1 MSFAFIASAVRLG
14 TARGPR
20 LAIVWHMAE
29 GGGTVGFLSR
39 QNPNG
44 VSVHF
49 VIEYSG
55 RIVQMLRLDE
65 MHTSIRTTA
74 IRLTDDPDGF
84 YGRTAAV
91 GVMGA
96 WADTRT
102 TSGPNHA
109 SIGVEMEGFAADG
122 PNAKQ
127 YEAMAQLWAYLVG
140 KYPSIRSLGHRDFA
154 DYKACPGKKVPWH
167 IVGGH
172 GPAEETETLAIYTRT
187 VQSGRFTI
195 KAGTTVKGYS
205 LAGESPV
212 VAKTLTPTSDT
223 SGPFVASLARS
234 TDVSPSSLL
243 EVATGYFAG
252 LYVPTSQV
260 EETLD
265 PPPPPPGAV
274 ALGPGLYEVK

>member
-1 MSFAFIASAVRLG
+1 MSFAFVASAVRLG
-14 TARGPR
+14 PARGPR
-20 LAIVWHMAE
+20 LAITWHMAE

-39 QNPNG
+39 PNRNG

-55 RIVQMLRLDE
+55 RIIQMLRLDE
-65 MHTSIRTTA
+65 MQSSIRTTA

-91 GVMGA
+91 GVMGD
-96 WADTRT
+96 WADTRKT
-102 TSGPNHA
+102 LGPNHA

-127 YEAMAQLWAYLVG
+127 YEAMAQLWAYLSG
-140 KYPSIRSLGHRDFA
+140 KYPAIRSLGHRDFA
-154 DYKACPGKKVPWH
+154 DYKPCPGKKVPWH

-172 GPAEETETLAIYTRT
+172 GPVENTLAIYIQRDTPGT
-187 VQSGRFTI
+187 FVI
-195 KAGTTVKGYS
+195 KAGDSVSGYS
-205 LAGESPV
+205 LSGSTPV
-212 VAKTLTPTSDT
+212 VVKTWAPRDT
-223 SGPFVASLARS
+223 DSSATFTAILVN
-234 TDVSPSSLL
+234 TQNQSPSPLL
-243 EVATGYFAG
+243 KVEAGFFAG

-265 PPPPPPGAV
+265 PPPPPPGAT
-274 ALGPGLYEVK
+274 ALGPGLYEVR